1 MGAPLAR
8 LRVVRLMVPAAGI
21 DGLLVEL
28 APLLQAGD
36 TVVDGGN
43 TNCRDDIP
51 HAAEL
56 QTRGIHHVDVGT
68 SGSVAGL
75 YRGYC
80 LMVGGEALQ
89 LLKDPE
95 LGRYAGRVSD
105 SGEGRWTLQA
115 AIDEGVPVP
124 VPSAALFARSS
135 SRGGGDFANRVLSAM
150 REEIGGHAEKS
161 AA

>member
-1 MGAPLAR
+1 MVRRLLIAGRLCVVVHNRQRAAVERLRQAGAAGSAFLQEMGAPLAR

-43 TNCRDDIP
+43 TNYRDDIP

-75 YRGYC
+75 
-80 LMVGGEALQ
+80 
-89 LLKDPE
+89 
-95 LGRYAGRVSD
+95 
-105 SGEGRWTLQA
+105 
-115 AIDEGVPVP
+115 
-124 VPSAALFARSS
+124 
-135 SRGGGDFANRVLSAM
+135 
-150 REEIGGHAEKS
+150 
-161 AA
+161 